1 MREEREIVALATL
14 NRNRFAK
21 NRFLTPFQPAACFQ
35 PDTAS
40 PPLVASCTAND
51 PPGRSNSLSIVG
63 PGRAESSGAGG
74 HHHFSFPS
82 TVSIFFRGGA
92 DRKGVGLNCLYSE
105 GVRGVVRCFRRRW
118 STNRGHAGRSRRPTY
133 EPAGWPMASM
143 TMA

>member
-1 MREEREIVALATL
+1 MREGRGILALATL

-21 NRFLTPFQPAACFQ
+21 NRFLTPFQPAAYFQ
-35 PDTAS
+35 PDTAT

-82 TVSIFFRGGA
+82 TVSIFFAGG
-92 DRKGVGLNCLYSE
+92 RIGKGSGLI
-105 GVRGVVRCFRRRW
+105 VCFPRA
-118 STNRGHAGRSRRPTY
+118 SAGS
-133 EPAGWPMASM
+133 
-143 TMA
+143 